1 VGFGNPL
8 KIIAVYPNMSL
19 FICSETVVLDPALVW
34 TNDETKDTLDAFNK
48 ELKTC
53 KGRAMEEILLRFY
66 ARTAE
71 VKAKAVW

>member
-1 VGFGNPL
+1 
-8 KIIAVYPNMSL
+8 
-19 FICSETVVLDPALVW
+19 VVLDPALVW